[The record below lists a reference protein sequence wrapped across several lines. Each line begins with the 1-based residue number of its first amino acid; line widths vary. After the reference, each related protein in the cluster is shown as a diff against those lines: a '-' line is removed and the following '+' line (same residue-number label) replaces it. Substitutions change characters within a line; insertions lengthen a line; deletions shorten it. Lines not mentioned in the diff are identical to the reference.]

1 MDFNT
6 FSAHLN
12 ALVTELL
19 EEGGDPAECG
29 DLLRE
34 IADEV
39 FEEPADDGPD
49 QMRLWSDIGYEHA
62 TG

>member
-1 MDFNT
+1 MDFNA

-12 ALVTELL
+12 ALVTEFL
-19 EEGGDPAECG
+19 EGGGDPAECG

-49 QMRLWSDIGYEHA
+49 QMRLWSDMGYEHA